1 MKFLKLKNGLFGL
14 LGGGSTL
21 KINKF
26 HRIFWNEKR
35 NKKSGVIGGCYLQK
49 FKRERIG
56 QLLQGVGGVHCLI
69 EDGRQVVGVLDEDH
83 HPCDT
88 LVQTVRRHQSQ
99 VVLIFFDFVFVCV
112 LCVCVANRRGRR

>member
-1 MKFLKLKNGLFGL
+1 MKKG
-14 LGGGSTL
+14 
-21 KINKF
+21 
-26 HRIFWNEKR
+26 NE
-35 NKKSGVIGGCYLQK
+35 KSGVIGGCYLQK

-69 EDGRQVVGVLDEDH
+69 EDGRQVIGVLDEDH

-99 VVLIFFDFVFVCV
+99 VVLIFFGFCFFVCV
-112 LCVCVANRRGRR
+112 LCFVCGQPKRKEVITNKKKKEAKKKTSTMQKKKNRMRIGK

>member
-1 MKFLKLKNGLFGL
+1 MKKG
-14 LGGGSTL
+14 
-21 KINKF
+21 
-26 HRIFWNEKR
+26 

-69 EDGRQVVGVLDEDH
+69 EDGRQVIGVLDEDH

-99 VVLIFFDFVFVCV
+99 VVLIFLDFVFLFVFCV
-112 LCVCVANRRGRR
+112 LCVGVANRRGRR